1 MKDESLNQIFNGLT
15 DFVHANFKEDVLN
28 DYSRLKQKHY
38 IITVFI
44 QSIEK
49 NYDENNV
56 KYNYLI

>member
-15 DFVHANFKEDVLN
+15 DFVYANFKEDVLN

-56 KYNYLI
+56 KYNMI

>member
-1 MKDESLNQIFNGLT
+1 MKDEPNQIFNGLT
-15 DFVHANFKEDVLN
+15 DFVYANFKEDVLN

-56 KYNYLI
+56 KYNMI